1 MKNIVSNEILETA
14 RKLGSNYQEQK
25 LFDVAIGERLPSRD
39 VINSIVD
46 ELRDIS
52 FPGFFG
58 KENMGYVTK
67 ENFAGNKLSL
77 IYDKLFRQVKIALS
91 YGNRE
96 HSYEQ
101 IKKKKRRPGASHSFE
116 QWPISRKC

>member
-1 MKNIVSNEILETA
+1 MMLRS
-14 RKLGSNYQEQK
+14 
-25 LFDVAIGERLPSRD
+25 ERLPSRD

-67 ENFAGNKLSL
+67 KILRAINSRL

-101 IKKKKRRPGASHSFE
+101 IKKSGDQVPRIHSNSGRYPGNADSGCGSRI
-116 QWPISRKC
+116 QW